1 MVNQRLR
8 QLRLSRGLTLD
19 HLAEI
24 SGINR
29 GTIHRIELNQVSPRL
44 DTLELLCRA
53 LGTDLQ
59 GLFAPQGSASG
70 QAAPEPPSEGRDFRQ
85 GVLDWLGH
93 LEALFH
99 HSADGFAVVDAAGMI
114 LFESQVSMRLR
125 GDTPQGREAGPWYH
139 TVHGE
144 DRAALAAGM
153 EVVLRN
159 PSEPLRLEFR
169 IPRLEGGW
177 RWVRATLRNQSDHP
191 AIRGIVLN
199 LQDITDWRDAE
210 AQRWQAQKV
219 DSQLQVLKVMTA
231 EFSNLVMGFQGQL
244 ELVRME
250 GQGSRRL
257 VELQASL
264 DRASGMLHRMR
275 DICGHP
281 TLERKALDLN
291 ALVREQVEARGGRP
305 GTDPAIRSTL
315 DPHLPEVAGDR
326 DLLARMVHHLL
337 DCFAPGADGKGGAL
351 ELSTACLQSP
361 SGEVAGVPGGAA
373 EGDGRFV
380 VLQVRGPGKAGPPEP
395 ESGALDGIFS
405 PDQADGMLA
414 FSAALQTMRDH
425 GGLLERIHTP
435 EEGTRLRAIFPV
447 GLLPVGVPD
456 LPVAARRDSR
466 PGEVLVVDDE
476 PFILSALCQMIEAM
490 GYRTHAAQGGVQAL
504 ELHRQHGDAIRLV
517 LLDLNM
523 PVMDGESVYRELR
536 RRDPGLSVVLCTGA
550 TAPLAGPGGPYGG
563 IAGILRKPFRFQD
576 LQSLVRSIL
585 A

>member
-44 DTLELLCRA
+44 DTLELLCHA

-59 GLFAPQGSASG
+59 GLFAPQGPASA
-70 QAAPEPPSEGRDFRQ
+70 QPAAELPTEGRDFRQ

-99 HSADGFAVVDAAGMI
+99 HSADGFAVVDAAGII
-114 LFESQVSMRLR
+114 LFESQVAMRLR
-125 GDTPQGREAGPWYH
+125 GDTPQGREGGPWYH

-144 DRAALAAGM
+144 DRAALVAGM
-153 EVVLRN
+153 EAVLRQ

-169 IPRLEGGW
+169 TPRPEGGW

-199 LQDITDWRDAE
+199 LQDITDWRNAE
-210 AQRWQAQKV
+210 TRRWQAQKV
-219 DSQLQVLKVMTA
+219 ESQLQVLKVMTA
-231 EFSNLVMGFQGQL
+231 EFSNLVMGFQAQL
-244 ELVRME
+244 ELVRMD
-250 GQGSRRL
+250 GQEPRRL
-257 VELQASL
+257 GDLQKSL
-264 DRASGMLHRMR
+264 DRASRMLHRMR

-291 ALVREQVEARGGRP
+291 ALVREQVETRSARP
-305 GTDPAIRSTL
+305 GMDPAIRSTL

-337 DCFAPGADGKGGAL
+337 DCFAPGADGEAGAL
-351 ELSTACLQSP
+351 ELSTACLPAP
-361 SGEVAGVPGGAA
+361 SGEVV
-373 EGDGRFV
+373 EEVLDRVGDGRCV

-447 GLLPVGVPD
+447 GPLPARVPD
-456 LPVAARRDSR
+456 LPAAGRGGR

-476 PFILSALCQMIEAM
+476 PIILSALCQMLEAM
-490 GYRTHAAQGGVQAL
+490 GYRAHAAQGGVEAL
-504 ELHRQHGDAIRLV
+504 ELHRQRGDAIRLV

-523 PVMDGESVYRELR
+523 PVMDGRSVYQELR

-550 TAPLAGPGGPYGG
+550 TAPLAEPGGPYEG

-576 LQSLVRSIL
+576 LQSLVRPIL